1 MKANWNFALE
11 FCRVFQKDEFFFSK
25 IFFTLYTIGHV
36 MGDKEKSKVNWSY
49 LNLSIIIFNDE
60 QVH

>member
-1 MKANWNFALE
+1 
-11 FCRVFQKDEFFFSK
+11 
-25 IFFTLYTIGHV
+25 

-60 QVH
+60 QVHWMLQATNFKNKEVTANPNPHTLERNWSFKNP